1 MRYSFLYFALAS
13 VLIAPAASSKI
24 VTYEYVGA
32 EYDYIVD
39 PATDPTALSNPFLTA
54 EQKRV
59 TGQFRLNTDYLASK
73 DHRNAT
79 IDFFIPLHIGC
90 ELEGCKPDLIPQW
103 NFFDGVNDMSRWT
116 AAQGVQRFKLTTDAQ
131 GDITSWSILLLE
143 EYEEFFITDR
153 GDKRRLVQCGDWA
166 SSQNDCV
173 RSSTAG
179 NWKQVPEPGALGL
192 IGAGLFAAFW
202 LRRSQKLKRTPA

>member
-1 MRYSFLYFALAS
+1 MRRSVFVLALAS
-13 VLIAPAASSKI
+13 SLVFSAANAKI

-32 EYDYIVD
+32 QYDYIVD
-39 PATDPTALSNPFLTA
+39 PATDPTASSNPFLGA
-54 EQKRV
+54 AQQRV
-59 TGQFRLNTDYLASK
+59 TGQFRLDTDYLAGN
-73 DHRNAT
+73 DYRNAS

-116 AAQGVQRFKLTTDAQ
+116 AAQGVQRFKFMTDAQ

-153 GDKRRLVQCGDWA
+153 GDSRRLVECGDW
-166 SSQNDCV
+166 SSGANVCA
-173 RSSTAG
+173 RSSMAG
-179 NWKQVPEPGALGL
+179 TWKQVPEPGAFGL
-192 IGAGLFAAFW
+192 VGAGLLAAFW
-202 LRRSQKLKRTPA
+202 LKKRRRRAS